1 MKKSN
6 TFGDLNM
13 YILRSTLS
21 VLSILEYKVTEFDI
35 LHIYEIQRFLYSCQ
49 DFFILINKILL

>member
-35 LHIYEIQRFLYSCQ
+35 LHIYEIQRFLYWDSC
-49 DFFILINKILL
+49 